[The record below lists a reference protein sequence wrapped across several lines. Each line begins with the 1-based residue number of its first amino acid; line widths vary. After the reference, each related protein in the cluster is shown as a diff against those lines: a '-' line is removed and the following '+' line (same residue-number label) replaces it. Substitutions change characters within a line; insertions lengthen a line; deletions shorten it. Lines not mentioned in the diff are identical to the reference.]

1 MMGTPDLDD
10 LYAEIILDH
19 YRNPRN
25 VGLLTE
31 PHLQAEGF
39 NPFCGDR
46 VVLTL
51 ALGADGGVERVGF
64 EGEGC
69 SISQAS
75 ASIMTELLKGKSV
88 QEAHALNAAFRAL
101 MADAE
106 LPHGHTPDELG
117 ELTALEGVK
126 RFPVRIKCALLPWAT
141 LQDALA
147 QPGAVRE

>member
-1 MMGTPDLDD
+1 MVENPDLDD

-25 VGLLTE
+25 TGLLAE
-31 PHLQAEGF
+31 PDLQAEGF

-46 VVLTL
+46 VSLTL
-51 ALGADGGVERVGF
+51 ALDPGGGIERVGF
-64 EGEGC
+64 QGEGC

-88 QEAHALNAAFRAL
+88 PEARGLNAAFRAL

-106 LPHGHTPDELG
+106 LPGGQTPEELG

-147 QPGAVRE
+147 QPPHTP